1 MNVIIDSAG
10 PKLEEADNLRAFAVE
25 LKVPREAAQDLGGC
39 GVWSADGA
47 HLFVEPD
54 WLRRQAGSLADDAGW
69 QRNFA
74 GMVEFARSK
83 GWLDDQGRIR
93 AHVVSA

>member
-10 PKLEEADNLRAFAVE
+10 PRLEEADNLRAFAVE
-25 LKVPREAAQDLGGC
+25 LKVPRDAAQDLGGC
-39 GVWSADGA
+39 GVWSQDGA

-54 WLRRQAGSLADDAGW
+54 WLRRQAGSLADDPEW

-93 AHVVSA
+93 AHVAAG

>member
-1 MNVIIDSAG
+1 VNVIIDRAG
-10 PKLEEADNLRAFAVE
+10 PRLEDAGNLRAFAAE
-25 LKVPREAAQDLGGC
+25 LTIPREAAQDLGGC
-39 GVWSADGA
+39 GVWSLDGQ

-54 WLRRQAGSLADDAGW
+54 WLRRHAGDLAADAEW

-83 GWLDDQGRIR
+83 GWLDKQGRIR
-93 AHVVSA
+93 AHVVAA